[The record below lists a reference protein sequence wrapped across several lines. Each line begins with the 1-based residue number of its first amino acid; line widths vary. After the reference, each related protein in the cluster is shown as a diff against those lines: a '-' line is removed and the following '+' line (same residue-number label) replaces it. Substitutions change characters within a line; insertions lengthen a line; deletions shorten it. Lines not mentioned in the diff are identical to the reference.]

1 MEKSE
6 NYLKTYTIIIDAGF
20 IGLAVAREFARKG
33 DQVVILEK
41 NPRAGEETSSRNSGV
56 VHSGIYYPTESRK
69 ATHV

>member
-1 MEKSE
+1 MAKSE
-6 NYLKTYTIIIDAGF
+6 NYLKTYTIIIGAGF

>member
-1 MEKSE
+1 MAKSE
-6 NYLKTYTIIIDAGF
+6 NHLKTDTIIIGAGV

>member
-41 NPRAGEETSSRNSGV
+41 NPRAGEEINRGTVSN
-56 VHSGIYYPTESRK
+56 GI
-69 ATHV
+69 